1 MQEKTRRPLEACFRH
16 GGVHVIESH
25 HDDDFRM
32 EWTTHGFLKMVYVLR
47 GSGRLLLERKTLG
60 LRAGWL
66 AFVPEGTKHRI
77 EDEPGKALSLYVL
90 CVRSGLLDAYRTG
103 EEKCGVRSHSVL
115 SRMAER
121 LLRDVLYEQTTRQK
135 GSEALC
141 AARVMELWAAWMRQ
155 KEEGARG
162 VKASRRGM
170 ASQQRIRE
178 YLATL
183 DGAFYRQESLE
194 EAARGSGLSVRRFT
208 QLFRAETGRSWHQEV
223 RARQMAHARY
233 LLGVTERSVA
243 AVCFEC
249 GFSDL
254 STFYRAF
261 KDAEGMSPQRWRDER
276 VKDDKRGKGG
286 R

>member
-1 MQEKTRRPLEACFRH
+1 MEKKTRRPLEVCFRH

-25 HDDDFRM
+25 HEDDFRM
-32 EWTTHGFLKMVYVLR
+32 EWTTHSFLKMVYVLR
-47 GSGRLLLERKTLG
+47 GSGRLLLEKKTLG

-90 CVRSGLLDAYRTG
+90 CVRSGLLEAYRMGG
-103 EEKCGVRSHSVL
+103 ERSRVSSHSVL

-121 LLRDVLYEQTTRQK
+121 LLRDVLYEQTMQQT

-141 AARVMELWAAWMRQ
+141 ASRVLELWAAWMRQ
-155 KEEGARG
+155 QEEGRG
-162 VKASRRGM
+162 SVKVSRRGM

-178 YLATL
+178 YLAIL

-194 EAARGSGLSVRRFT
+194 EAARGAGLSVRRFT
-208 QLFRAETGRSWHQEV
+208 QLFRTETGRSWHQEV
-223 RARQMAHARY
+223 RARQMAHARH

-261 KDAEGMSPQRWRDER
+261 KGTEGMSPQRWRDEG
-276 VKDDKRGKGG
+276 VKRRKG